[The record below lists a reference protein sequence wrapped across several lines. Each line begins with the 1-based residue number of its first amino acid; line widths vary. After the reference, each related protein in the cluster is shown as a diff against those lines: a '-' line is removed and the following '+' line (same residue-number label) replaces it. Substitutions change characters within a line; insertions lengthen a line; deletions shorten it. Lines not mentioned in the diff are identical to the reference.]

1 MIPPNNDPISRDV
14 SDPGFKNLACVKQ
27 HSFLSADPKQTRRSY
42 SAATAMIRYNEWC
55 NLKLCLW
62 IYYSSVLRKLRRN
75 LKKVNQY
82 VCLST
87 AKTSLKSSPPPFF
100 RPNVFGICDLNLL
113 EARAKIGHITS
124 YNIAVFWS
132 REKPCSIRLLGVFA
146 VSCDRYDLGHNLR
159 IQNNRRLVSTAR
171 TFGID
176 RLYADRSNA
185 IAFM

>member
-1 MIPPNNDPISRDV
+1 MIRFLAIRLIRDSKFYLVSNSTPFFRLIRSRQGV
-14 SDPGFKNLACVKQ
+14 
-27 HSFLSADPKQTRRSY
+27 HTRRRPLWF
-42 SAATAMIRYNEWC
+42 ATMNEWC

-176 RLYADRSNA
+176 RLYADRSHV